1 MCKNIFIYVKT
12 WYVEVILAKIG
23 KLEKTM
29 IRYLSDN
36 KLDFTTSSHPNP
48 QVPLFLS
55 ESAYFNR
62 QA

>member
-1 MCKNIFIYVKT
+1 MYIKT
-12 WYVEVILAKIG
+12 WYVEAILAKIG

-29 IRYLSDN
+29 IKYLSDN

-55 ESAYFNR
+55 ESACF
-62 QA
+62 Q